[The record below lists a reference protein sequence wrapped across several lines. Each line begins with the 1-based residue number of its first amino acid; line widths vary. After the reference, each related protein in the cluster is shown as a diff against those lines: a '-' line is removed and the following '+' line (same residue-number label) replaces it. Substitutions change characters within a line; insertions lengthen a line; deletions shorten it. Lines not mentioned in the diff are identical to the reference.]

1 MIQDL
6 ETLSTSGAGNNDGI
20 FLTRKDIFD
29 CYDLPRF
36 AMDKGRIQ
44 ILMKMLFRSIQ
55 DSLESGI
62 PIDGMLSVINFL
74 Y

>member
-1 MIQDL
+1 MK
-6 ETLSTSGAGNNDGI
+6 A
-20 FLTRKDIFD
+20 RKD
-29 CYDLPRF
+29 RF
-36 AMDKGRIQ
+36 AMDKGRVQ
-44 ILMKMLFRSIQ
+44 ISMKMLFRSIQ